1 MTVGLITIMTLLTNI
16 NINMKDEQLAFQEA
30 KAFEVWMRDTIKS
43 VHYADNKS
51 MTEAYDRVFNN
62 SLEIIVYENIK
73 RERSESS

>member
-1 MTVGLITIMTLLTNI
+1 MAGMITTTTLLTYI
-16 NINMKDEQLAFQEA
+16 KINMKDEQLAFQEA

-73 RERSESS
+73 RERSKSS

>member
-1 MTVGLITIMTLLTNI
+1 MTN
-16 NINMKDEQLAFQEA
+16 EQLAFKEA
-30 KAFEVWMRDTIKS
+30 QAFEVWMRDTIKS

-73 RERSESS
+73 RERSKSS

>member
-62 SLEIIVYENIK
+62 SLEIIIYENIK

>member
-1 MTVGLITIMTLLTNI
+1 MGGMITIIILLTNI
-16 NINMKDEQLAFQEA
+16 KINMKNEQLAFQEA

-73 RERSESS
+73 RQRSEPS

>member
-30 KAFEVWMRDTIKS
+30 KAFEVWMRDTVRS

-51 MTEAYDRVFNN
+51 MAEAYDRVFNN
-62 SLEIIVYENIK
+62 SLEIIIYENIK

>member
-1 MTVGLITIMTLLTNI
+1 MAGMITTTTLLTYI
-16 NINMKDEQLAFQEA
+16 KINMKDEQLAFQEA

-62 SLEIIVYENIK
+62 SLEIIIYENIK
-73 RERSESS
+73 RERSKSS